1 MKNPIILLGI
11 ILVVFLAVFAVINLG
26 NKPQNDSNNLN
37 WYTDIGF
44 ALKEAQTNNKTVM
57 IDFYSPACDNC
68 AKLDD
73 VTFKDPNVKQKLT
86 SNYVLVKINV
96 DKNPNLATEYQITSA
111 PVLVFLNSTG
121 QEIKRIQGYKE
132 PGEFMNNL

>member
-11 ILVVFLAVFAVINLG
+11 IIVILLAVFAVINLG
-26 NKPQNDSNNLN
+26 NKTKSDPNNLN
-37 WYTDIGF
+37 WTNDINL
-44 ALKEAQTNNKTVM
+44 ALKEAQATNKTVM
-57 IDFYSPACDNC
+57 IDFYSPSCDNC
-68 AKLDD
+68 VKLDD

-86 SNYVLVKINV
+86 SNYVIVKINV

-132 PGEFMNNL
+132 PGEFINNF

>member
-11 ILVVFLAVFAVINLG
+11 IIVIFLAVFAVINLL
-26 NKPQNDSNNLN
+26 NKSDPNDLN
-37 WYTDIGF
+37 WTNDINL
-44 ALKEAQTNNKTVM
+44 ALKEAQTTNKTVM
-57 IDFYSPACDNC
+57 IDFYSPSCDNC
-68 AKLDD
+68 VKLDD

-86 SNYVLVKINV
+86 SNYVIVKINV

-132 PGEFMNNL
+132 PAEFITNL